1 MLNTIE
7 SMMTDAEA
15 EAGRGCGLSDVLYER
30 ICQDLYADILSRAP
44 QEERAEVEK
53 ILRQR
58 GYDPDF
64 VPFQAG
70 PDECSLTGID
80 TNCCPCGRH
89 P

>member
-7 SMMTDAEA
+7 SMMTEA
-15 EAGRGCGLSDVLYER
+15 EAIAARGCGLSDVLFEK
-30 ICQDLYADILSRAP
+30 ICQESYADILCRAP
-44 QEERAEVEK
+44 KEERAEVEK
-53 ILRQR
+53 ILRKR

-64 VPFQAG
+64 VPFEAG

-80 TNCCPCGRH
+80 THCCPCGQH